1 MIEHL
6 VTVVA
11 LALPAADNDR
21 EWAVSRPS
29 RSVSA
34 IREATR
40 IPTRWQRFHDCVVQR
55 ESGGNPTARNPRSS
69 AQGLFQFLDRSWR
82 RGLAY
87 MVADRLR
94 DNGASR
100 AQAKAVRVWLQGREI
115 ATWPAQYQRMGFLEV
130 VQRGGSYHWRLAGS
144 ACEAW
149 R

>member
-1 MIEHL
+1 MIDTMIGAAVE
-6 VTVVA
+6 VVA
-11 LALPAADNDR
+11 TADRDR
-21 EWAVSRPS
+21 EWAVDRPS

-40 IPTRWQRFHDCVVQR
+40 IPSRWQRFHDCVVKR
-55 ESGGNPTARNPRSS
+55 ESGGNPAARNPNSS

-82 RGLAY
+82 DGLAY
-87 MVADRLR
+87 MVAKRLR
-94 DNGASR
+94 DNGASK

-115 ATWPAQYQRMGFLEV
+115 ATWPAQYQTVGWVEV
-130 VQRGGSYHWRLAGS
+130 VTRGGSYHWRLAGS